1 MPTYYVESVNSFH
14 FILFWICCHKWLDDE
29 KLFVTSLKTQYYF
42 ANSFWQDIHNRFLH
56 IERLKNERQYI
67 CGYKENTRKLSSKYV
82 ELAAAII
89 NTLLLFATGCMDYN
103 KVIYKQTFTLGTSS
117 HQV

>member
-29 KLFVTSLKTQYYF
+29 KLFVTSSKNTILFCTFILAGYPYSFF
-42 ANSFWQDIHNRFLH
+42 AHKKVQ
-56 IERLKNERQYI
+56 NERQYI

>member
-42 ANSFWQDIHNRFLH
+42 ANTNNVLDMQSVIGR
-56 IERLKNERQYI
+56 
-67 CGYKENTRKLSSKYV
+67 KEN
-82 ELAAAII
+82 
-89 NTLLLFATGCMDYN
+89 
-103 KVIYKQTFTLGTSS
+103 
-117 HQV
+117 HQVPAHLVSMQKRFEEKRVL